1 MDCYYVTSKDV
12 QMTQKQGKLLPGETL
27 IYERSDG
34 VVYARYQNKPE
45 IKRWIIGGDPA
56 GVARA
61 QGDLLHY
68 AEWQEL
74 CELSLR
80 YPTLKKLL
88 DTLVNTYYI
97 IKEEKYE

>member
-1 MDCYYVTSKDV
+1 LCAE
-12 QMTQKQGKLLPGETL
+12 QAAQKLGKLLPGETL

-34 VVYARYQNKPE
+34 VVYAHYRDKPE
-45 IKRWIIGGDPA
+45 IARWIIGGDPA

-61 QGDLLHY
+61 QGDLISY

-74 CELSLR
+74 CELSQE

-88 DTLVNTYYI
+88 DTLVTTYYT
-97 IKEEKYE
+97 IKEHK